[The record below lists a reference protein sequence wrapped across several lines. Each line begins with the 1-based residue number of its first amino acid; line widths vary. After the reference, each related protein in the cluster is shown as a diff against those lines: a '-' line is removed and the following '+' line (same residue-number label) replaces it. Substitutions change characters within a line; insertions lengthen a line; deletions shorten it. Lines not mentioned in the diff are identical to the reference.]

1 MRTTF
6 FRKSLFILFISLSIS
21 FFASAQQQDTTI
33 NIQDTSIKVTANPVH
48 LPALPPQKKYLTAKS
63 LIIPTFFIDYGFSSL
78 HVKQLQQLNKQVRE
92 EVTEDASKFK
102 TKADDYLKFGPL
114 VSVYA
119 LNLAGIKGR
128 HNLVDR
134 SVIYA
139 MSGILSSAIVF
150 KLKQTTHQLRPDAS
164 AYNSFP
170 SGHTSFAFAGAEF
183 MNQEF
188 GWRSPWYSVAGYTMA
203 TGTALLRVM
212 NNRHWVGDVIAGAG
226 IGILSTKFSYWLYSK
241 WENRKHGREIINY

>member
-1 MRTTF
+1 MQTTF
-6 FRKSLFILFISLSIS
+6 FRKLFLILFIGFSTSLYV
-21 FFASAQQQDTTI
+21 SAQQQDTTI
-33 NIQDTSIKVTANPVH
+33 NVQDTSIKSIANPVYLLT
-48 LPALPPQKKYLTAKS
+48 LPAQKKYLTAKS

-78 HVKQLQQLNKQVRE
+78 HVKQLQQWNKQVRE
-92 EVTEDASKFK
+92 EVTEDAPEFK
-102 TKADDYLKFGPL
+102 TKVDDYLKFAPL

-128 HNLVDR
+128 HKLVDR

-150 KLKQTTHQLRPDAS
+150 KLKQATHQLRPDGT

-188 GWRSPWYSVAGYTMA
+188 GWRSPWYSVAGYAMA

-241 WENRKHGREIINY
+241 WKNRKHGKEVINY